1 MTAEQFNRKFPI
13 GSDVVY
19 TDDQCNEILART
31 KSEAWAL
38 DHGTVVV
45 RLEGKV
51 GGYDIT
57 RIKGI

>member
-1 MTAEQFNRKFPI
+1 MSTEEFNRKFPI

-19 TDDQCNEILART
+19 MDDQCNEILTRT
-31 KSEAWAL
+31 RSEAWAL

-45 RLEGKV
+45 KLEGKV

>member
-1 MTAEQFNRKFPI
+1 MTADQFNQKFPI
-13 GSDVVY
+13 GTEVVY
-19 TDDQCNEILART
+19 TDDQCNEILVRT

-45 RLEGKV
+45 KLEGKV
-51 GGYDIT
+51 GGYDVR